1 MTTEVWQTQPSYTV
15 AGTGPYAV
23 QNPYGVG
30 DLVVAAISADG
41 VRTVLSDPAD
51 YSVTPTSSA
60 TTGDVYL
67 TSGAAATHAGS
78 DLYIARLTDAE
89 QGWLG
94 QTAREKGL
102 EAQLDLMTRATQELQ
117 AGLAKAA
124 RSDAPLSP
132 LVPVEGATLI
142 WESGNLVAG
151 PTVAEMSGV
160 QAAADAAAAAA
171 SAATASAAA
180 AAADLSA
187 DAAATSELA
196 ADASALAAAAAQAA
210 VEGAVATIDAIPVKR
225 GLAFGYAA
233 PDLPDD
239 FVSVNAASMPILLG
253 ADLTFS
259 WTGSIATGKPPKKVL
274 TEIVCVTAELGHAI
288 GDVIEI
294 APGSGHDATSP
305 GFSIRKANDTFSI
318 LVASAGLVRICNRS
332 TWQMAL
338 ITPANWKLR
347 FLVLQ

>member
-23 QNPYGVG
+23 ANPYGVG
-30 DLVVAAISADG
+30 DLVVAAISAAG
-41 VRTVLSDPAD
+41 VRTVLDPAD

-67 TSGAAATHAGS
+67 TTGAATTHAGS

-94 QTAREKGL
+94 ASAREKGL

-117 AGLAKAA
+117 AGLANTA
-124 RSDAPLSP
+124 RSDAPMAP
-132 LVPVEGATLI
+132 LVPVEGTTLI
-142 WESGNLVAG
+142 WENENLVAG
-151 PTVAEMSGV
+151 PTVAEISGV

-171 SAATASAAA
+171 SAATASAAVT
-180 AAADLSA
+180 AADLSA
-187 DAAATSELA
+187 DAAAT
-196 ADASALAAAAAQAA
+196 SALAAAAAQAA

-239 FVSVNAASMPILLG
+239 FVSVNASALPILLG
-253 ADLTFS
+253 ADLTFT

-318 LVASAGLVRICNRS
+318 LVASAGLARICNRT
-332 TWQMAL
+332 TWQMDL
-338 ITPANWKLR
+338 ITPAKWNLR

>member
-23 QNPYGVG
+23 ENPYGVG

-67 TSGAAATHAGS
+67 TSGAATTHAGAT
-78 DLYIARLTDAE
+78 LFIARLTDAE

-94 QTAREKGL
+94 ASAREKGL

-117 AGLAKAA
+117 AGLAKTA
-124 RSDAPLSP
+124 RSDAPMAP

-142 WESGNLVAG
+142 WENGNVVAG
-151 PTVAEMSGV
+151 PTVAEISGV
-160 QAAADAAAAAA
+160 QAAADAAAA
-171 SAATASAAA
+171 SAATASAAVT
-180 AAADLSA
+180 AADLSA
-187 DAAATSELA
+187 DAAATSALA
-196 ADASALAAAAAQAA
+196 ADASALAAAAAQDA

-253 ADLTFS
+253 ADLTFT

-318 LVASAGLVRICNRS
+318 LVASAGLARICNRS